1 LLKELNNDLSITKE
15 KCPLPLVNL
24 RLILKKMKQGDI
36 CILRINDTG
45 SKQDIPKLL
54 SKLNYDYE
62 QSCIDNSVIEIT
74 LSKK

>member
-1 LLKELNNDLSITKE
+1 MIFQYDASKE

-36 CILRINDTG
+36 CILRIDDAG